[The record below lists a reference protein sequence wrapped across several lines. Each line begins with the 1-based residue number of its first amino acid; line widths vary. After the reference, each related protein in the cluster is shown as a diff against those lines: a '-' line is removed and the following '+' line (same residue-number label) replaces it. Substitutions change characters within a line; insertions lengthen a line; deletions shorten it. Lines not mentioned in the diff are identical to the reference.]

1 MSNKIAKVL
10 EVTVAS
16 SKGIEDAVQ
25 NGLKKVA
32 KTVRGVQGAWVKD
45 VSVLTDEHGKISEW
59 RVDLKIT
66 FLLE

>member
-1 MSNKIAKVL
+1 MSSKIAKVL

-25 NGLKKVA
+25 SGLKKVA
-32 KTVRGVQGAWVKD
+32 KTVRGIQAAWIKD
-45 VSVLTDEHGKISEW
+45 VSVLTDDNGKISEW

-66 FLLE
+66 FLID